1 MSGSEVTILVRK
13 FFCQYNAKGD
23 QCPTSHVD
31 TDAGAVRECEGI
43 ADLPLD
49 GDRGTRSF
57 DHRPAPAH

>member
-1 MSGSEVTILVRK
+1 MVESSPYWLAKDLDSRIEKGINAQRVILTL
-13 FFCQYNAKGD
+13 N
-23 QCPTSHVD
+23 
-31 TDAGAVRECEGI
+31 AGAVWESEGI